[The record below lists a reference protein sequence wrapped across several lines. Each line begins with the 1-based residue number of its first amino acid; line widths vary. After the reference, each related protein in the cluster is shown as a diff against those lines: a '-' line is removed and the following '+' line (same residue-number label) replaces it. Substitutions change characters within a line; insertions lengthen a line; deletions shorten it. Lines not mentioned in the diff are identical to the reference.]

1 VSHSLQTAD
10 AGLLS
15 LESSQTDNTMSD
27 PIPSLPTSTTEYY
40 PPVQVWVTPPPKQ
53 RYWLH
58 ALLLLATFFTTLVV
72 GSHMEY
78 NFLQG
83 RSPWAIDDSYI
94 PFFPIDQLWKH
105 PSRLLLGIPFSASL
119 MLILLAHEMGHYLYC
134 VRYGVYATLPFFIP
148 FPSFIGTMG
157 AFIRIRSPIRSRTA
171 LFDIGIAGPIAGFVV
186 ACAILAVSL
195 GLSHPVPDVP
205 QPQDMVELRY
215 PLIFQI
221 VHVVYRMLSE
231 RGLVQSLGALPL
243 ERVYL
248 HPTAIAAW
256 VGMFAT
262 SLNLLPGGQLDGGH
276 IVFSIAP
283 RAHRFISRLTILI
296 LIPMAV
302 YGWLGWLL
310 WAVLLELSSFRHPQV
325 GEFPKVT
332 GGRRWLALFALA
344 MLVLTLR
351 PDPIAHSSLREVL
364 PLKDVLH
371 WLKDLLPWLFRK

>member
-1 VSHSLQTAD
+1 
-10 AGLLS
+10 
-15 LESSQTDNTMSD
+15 MSE
-27 PIPSLPTSTTEYY
+27 PLPSLPTSTTEYY

-58 ALLLLATFFTTLVV
+58 AVLLLATIFTTLVV

-83 RSPWAIDDSYI
+83 LSPLSAEDSFI
-94 PFFPIDQLWKH
+94 PFFPIDLVWQH

-148 FPSFIGTMG
+148 FPSLIGTMG

-186 ACAILAVSL
+186 ACAVLAVSL
-195 GLSHPVPDVP
+195 GFSRAIPVGAASQGIVDL
-205 QPQDMVELRY
+205 QY
-215 PLIFQI
+215 PLIF
-221 VHVVYRMLSE
+221 HFAHRLLA
-231 RGLVQSLGALPL
+231 GLGLLHGFAVLPL

-248 HPTAIAAW
+248 HPMAIAAW

-283 RAHRFISRLTILI
+283 RAHRFVSRLTILV

-302 YGWLGWLL
+302 YLWTGWLI
-310 WAVLLELSSFRHPQV
+310 WAILLEISSFRHPQV
-325 GEFPKVT
+325 GEWPKIS
-332 GGRRWLALFALA
+332 GLRRWLAIFALA
-344 MLVLTLR
+344 MLVLTLA
-351 PDPIAHSSLREVL
+351 PAPFAHSSLKEVL
-364 PLKDVLH
+364 PLKEWMQGL
-371 WLKDLLPWLFRK
+371 RKK

>member
-1 VSHSLQTAD
+1 
-10 AGLLS
+10 
-15 LESSQTDNTMSD
+15 MSE
-27 PIPSLPTSTTEYY
+27 PLPSLPASTTEYY

-58 ALLLLATFFTTLVV
+58 ALLLLATIFTTLVV

-83 RSPWAIDDSYI
+83 QSALSAEDSYI
-94 PFFPIDQLWKH
+94 PFFPIDLVWQH
-105 PSRLLLGIPFSASL
+105 PARLLLGVPFSASL

-148 FPSFIGTMG
+148 FPSLIGTMG

-186 ACAILAVSL
+186 ACAVLAVSL
-195 GLSHPVPDVP
+195 GFSRAIPAGAVSQGIVDL
-205 QPQDMVELRY
+205 QY
-215 PLIFQI
+215 PLIFQLA
-221 VHVVYRMLSE
+221 HHLLA
-231 RGLVQSLGALPL
+231 GLGLLHGFGVLPL

-248 HPTAIAAW
+248 HPMAIAAW

-276 IVFSIAP
+276 IVFSIVP
-283 RAHRFISRLTILI
+283 RAHRFVSRLTILV

-302 YGWLGWLL
+302 YLWTGWLI
-310 WAVLLELSSFRHPQV
+310 WAILLEISSFRHPQV
-325 GEFPKVT
+325 GEWPKISGV
-332 GGRRWLALFALA
+332 RSWLAIFALA
-344 MLVLTLR
+344 MLALTLT
-351 PDPIAHSSLREVL
+351 PAPFAHNSLKEVVREY
-364 PLKDVLH
+364 
-371 WLKDLLPWLFRK
+371 